1 VFFFKTHKL
10 IYKSYKYICTCR
22 ILNQKAIRK
31 RKDSIT
37 RILKRKCHIWKFL
50 LLLLLLER

>member
-1 VFFFKTHKL
+1 MLKW
-10 IYKSYKYICTCR
+10 
-22 ILNQKAIRK
+22 KAIRM

-37 RILKRKCHIWKFL
+37 RILKRKYHIWKFL